1 MDAAGDREAV
11 IALGRSGA
19 RAVRGAEWTAQQEA
33 LDRRHCVLLK
43 NFVPPSLLRQ
53 VQPLLETRR
62 FVELVHDGSAE
73 MKIASELKLVDSDPL
88 ARLLEFTTNQAPL
101 FEAVEAFTGCDGIQA
116 FVGRGLK
123 MNSGHFDSWHN
134 DVNGSRR
141 IGLSIGLQAAPI
153 CGGEFQIRHIWS
165 DAVHTFPTPGFGD
178 ALLFRLGRMLYHRVL
193 PIKGAVPRFCYAGWF
208 VNTPGIVP
216 SLRRARERRESSQEE
231 EVAKGKPLALP
242 R

>member
-1 MDAAGDREAV
+1 MDAAGDRDAV
-11 IALGRSGA
+11 IALGCSGA
-19 RAVRGAEWTAQQEA
+19 RAVRGVEWTALRDA

-62 FVELVHDGSAE
+62 FVEFVHDGSAE

-101 FEAVEAFTGCDGIQA
+101 FEAVEAFTGCEGIQA

-123 MNSGHFDSWHN
+123 MNSGHFDNWHN

-141 IGLSIGLQAAPI
+141 IGLSISLQAAPI

-178 ALLFRLGRMLYHRVL
+178 ALLFRLGRLLYHRVL

-216 SLRRARERRESSQEE
+216 SLRRVRERREGSQEE
-231 EVAKGKPLALP
+231 VLAKGKSP
-242 R
+242 